1 MTTLVTEQFLAPL
14 NARERVHSLTKS
26 EEKERLLAKRVEWQ
40 CCAFYQPRK
49 KKHLANSFVARHV
62 RKWVVKRVT
71 RFVAMLIA
79 ANRVAGFLLP
89 LLLQPYKKKCY
100 SNPILLFFGAS

>member
-1 MTTLVTEQFLAPL
+1 MLRILPTT
-14 NARERVHSLTKS
+14 K
-26 EEKERLLAKRVEWQ
+26 
-40 CCAFYQPRK
+40 K
-49 KKHLANSFVARHV
+49 KKHLVNSFAARQV
-62 RKWVVKRVT
+62 RKWVVKRAT

-100 SNPILLFFGAS
+100 SNPILFFFLRFLRLDSSQPASTAF